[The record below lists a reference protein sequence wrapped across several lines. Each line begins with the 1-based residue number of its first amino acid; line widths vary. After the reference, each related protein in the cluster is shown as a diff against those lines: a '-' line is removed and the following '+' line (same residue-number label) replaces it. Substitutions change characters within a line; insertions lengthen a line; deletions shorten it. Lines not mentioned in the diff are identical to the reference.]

1 MGISDN
7 GDTKDVPALVVGLG
21 NPGKEYA
28 THRHNV
34 GFQVVDAL
42 AAKHALAFHREKKA
56 RARVAEGLVFD
67 RRVVLVKPQTFMNLS
82 GKAVARTMRQ
92 YGTNPQRI
100 LVIYDDL
107 DLPLGRLRMRPEGG
121 SGGHKGMRSIMD
133 LLQTQTFPRLRV
145 GIDRPKN
152 GTDPADYVLQ
162 PFDEDDAEL
171 YLMVLGRAIA
181 AVECWLR
188 DGIAAAM
195 DQFNRSP
202 VDDQELGSHLAPPGQ
217 GEGP

>member
-1 MGISDN
+1 MGISDSGN
-7 GDTKDVPALVVGLG
+7 TKDSPALVVGLG

-42 AAKHALAFHREKKA
+42 AAKHNLRFHRVKKA

-67 RRVVLVKPQTFMNLS
+67 QPVVLVKPQTFMNLS
-82 GKAVARTMRQ
+82 GKAVARTMRE
-92 YGTNPQRI
+92 YGTNPQKI

-133 LLQTQTFPRLRV
+133 LLQTRAFPRLRV

-152 GTDPADYVLQ
+152 GMDPADFVLQ

-171 YLMVLGRAIA
+171 YLLVLRRAVA

-202 VDDQELGSHLAPPGQ
+202 ADDQELGSPLDSPEQ
-217 GEGP
+217 GEGL